1 MNRSL
6 AQAPVCLCLPS
17 IIPIVNAPFTR
28 KISIPIGTRKNLL
41 PLLTCIRI
49 SVLQPS
55 NQCPVPSS
63 TRMWN
68 NVLLGENHIACGNL
82 LLEWNPNDQTPVDIL
97 CSNSA
102 FGRFFIPRRVA
113 APPCFLAAH
122 RRRGALKDFTRK
134 NLRRSKNLRS
144 SPIATPVNW
153 AHETEHVSW
162 KLTLTW
168 TGNLGVKYQLRRTP
182 D

>member
-1 MNRSL
+1 MHG
-6 AQAPVCLCLPS
+6 CLGGLGGGPS
-17 IIPIVNAPFTR
+17 
-28 KISIPIGTRKNLL
+28 
-41 PLLTCIRI
+41 CEHY
-49 SVLQPS
+49 
-55 NQCPVPSS
+55 
-63 TRMWN
+63 
-68 NVLLGENHIACGNL
+68 LLGGLAIRFVWGLGEVVLRFLGPQKLCGIYRCLYTELGHAVTCYSNGIS
-82 LLEWNPNDQTPVDIL
+82 NDQTPVDIL

-134 NLRRSKNLRS
+134 NLRSENLRS